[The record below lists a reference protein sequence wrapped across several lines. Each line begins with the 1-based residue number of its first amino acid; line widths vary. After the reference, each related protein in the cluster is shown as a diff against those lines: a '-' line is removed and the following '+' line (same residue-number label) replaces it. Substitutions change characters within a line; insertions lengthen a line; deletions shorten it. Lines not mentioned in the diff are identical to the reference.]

1 MESKKYDDIRPFR
14 DEELPAAIARLLA
27 DPMFNALFPFLDQF
41 IPEEKLKADLR
52 ALKSIYEFQHTII
65 HTFVTKLGRKTCD
78 AIDLSGFKYLD
89 KSKSYTYVTNHRDI
103 VLDSA
108 FLNIL
113 MIDKGIDTFEI
124 AIGDNLLMHPWISD
138 LVRINKSFLVKRNLP
153 VRQQLAC
160 SLELSSYIYH
170 RVVDSNVSV
179 WLAQREGRAKDSD
192 DRTQESVLKM
202 LNLGGSGSVLEN
214 LASLNLVPVTISYEY
229 DPCDYLKAKEMQ
241 LKRDDPDY
249 KKTQKDDLLNMKTGM
264 MGYKGRVFYKINPCI
279 AEDILNLE
287 GEMHKNELFTKIAR
301 LMDNRIHRN
310 YHLYPGNYIA
320 TDMLDG
326 LDTFA
331 HCYSLKEK
339 EHFAAYL
346 EKQLSKIQIDGKDE
360 PFLRKRMLEMYSN
373 PLKNK
378 LEADKIV

>member
-1 MESKKYDDIRPFR
+1 MESQRYDDIRPFR
-14 DEELPAAIARLLA
+14 DEELPDAITRLLQ
-27 DPMFNALFPFLDQF
+27 DPMFNAILPFVAPI

-52 ALKSIYEFQHTII
+52 ALKSIYEFQHTLI
-65 HTFVTKLGRKTCD
+65 HTFMTGLGKRTTD
-78 AIDLSGFKYLD
+78 ALDLSGFKYLD
-89 KSKSYTYVTNHRDI
+89 KTKNYTYVTNHRDI
-103 VLDSA
+103 ILDSA
-108 FLNIL
+108 FLNI
-113 MIDKGIDTFEI
+113 MMMDKGIDTFEI
-124 AIGDNLLMHPWISD
+124 AIGDNLLMYPWISD
-138 LVRINKSFLVKRNLP
+138 LVRINKSFLVKRNLSI
-153 VRQQLAC
+153 RQQLDS
-160 SLELSSYIYH
+160 SLELSSYIYN
-170 RVVDSNVSV
+170 RVVDSKVSV
-179 WLAQREGRAKDSD
+179 WIAQREGRAKDSD

-214 LASLNLVPVTISYEY
+214 LASLNIVPVTISYEY

-241 LKRDDPDY
+241 QKRDDPDY
-249 KKTQKDDLLNMKTGM
+249 IKTQREDLLNMKTGM
-264 MGYKGRVFYKINPCI
+264 TGYKGRVFYKICPCI
-279 AEDILNLE
+279 SNELLNME

-331 HCYSLKEK
+331 HCYSVKEK
-339 EHFAAYL
+339 EQFAVYL
-346 EKQLSKIQIDGKDE
+346 EKQLGKIDLEGKDE

-378 LEADKIV
+378 LEADKNQ

>member
-1 MESKKYDDIRPFR
+1 MESQRYDDIRPFR
-14 DEELPAAIARLLA
+14 DEELHDAITRLLQ
-27 DPMFNALFPFLDQF
+27 DPMFNAIFPYVTPI
-41 IPEEKLKADLR
+41 IPEDKLKKDLR
-52 ALKSIYEFQHTII
+52 ALKSIYEFQHTLI
-65 HTFVTKLGRKTCD
+65 HTFVIGLAKRTTD
-78 AIDLSGFKYLD
+78 ALDLSGFKYLD
-89 KSKSYTYVTNHRDI
+89 KTKNYTYITNHRDI

-124 AIGDNLLMHPWISD
+124 AIGDNLLVYPWISD
-138 LVRINKSFLVKRNLP
+138 LVRINKSFLVKRGLS
-153 VRQQLAC
+153 VRQQLA
-160 SLELSSYIYH
+160 SSSELSSYIYN

-214 LASLNLVPVTISYEY
+214 LASLNIVPVTISYEY
-229 DPCDYLKAKEMQ
+229 DPCDYLKAEEMQ
-241 LKRDDPDY
+241 LKRDNPEY
-249 KKTQKDDLLNMKTGM
+249 KKTQRDDLMSMRTGIL
-264 MGYKGRVFYKINPCI
+264 GYKGRVFYKINPCI
-279 AEDILNLE
+279 SDDILNLE

-331 HCYSLKEK
+331 HCYSVKEK
-339 EHFAAYL
+339 EHFAVYL
-346 EKQLSKIQIDGKDE
+346 EKQLGKIELEGKDE
-360 PFLRKRMLEMYSN
+360 AFLRKRMLEMYSN

-378 LEADKIV
+378 LEADNNQ

>member
-1 MESKKYDDIRPFR
+1 MESQRYDDIRPFR
-14 DEELPAAIARLLA
+14 DEELPDAINRLLQ
-27 DPMFNALFPFLDQF
+27 DPMFNAILPFVAPI

-52 ALKSIYEFQHTII
+52 ALKSIHEFQHTII
-65 HTFVTKLGRKTCD
+65 HTFITGLGKRTTD
-78 AIDLSGFKYLD
+78 ALDLSGFKYLD
-89 KSKSYTYVTNHRDI
+89 KTKNYTYVTNHRDI
-103 VLDSA
+103 ILDSA

-124 AIGDNLLMHPWISD
+124 AIGDNLLMYPWISD
-138 LVRINKSFLVKRNLP
+138 LLRINKSFLVKRNLP
-153 VRQQLAC
+153 MRQQLDS
-160 SLELSSYIYH
+160 SLELSSYIYN
-170 RVVDSNVSV
+170 RVVDSQVSV
-179 WLAQREGRAKDSD
+179 WVAQREGRAKDSD

-214 LASLNLVPVTISYEY
+214 LASLNIVPVTISYEY

-249 KKTQKDDLLNMKTGM
+249 KKTDREDLLNMKTGM
-264 MGYKGRVFYKINPCI
+264 TGYKGRVFYKISPCI
-279 AEDILNLE
+279 SNELLNME
-287 GEMHKNELFTKIAR
+287 GEMHKNELFTKIAK

-331 HCYSLKEK
+331 HCYSVKEK
-339 EHFAAYL
+339 EQFAVYL
-346 EKQLSKIQIDGKDE
+346 EKQLGKIDIEGKDE
-360 PFLRKRMLEMYSN
+360 SFLRKRMLEMYSN

-378 LEADKIV
+378 LEAEINQ

>member
-27 DPMFNALFPFLDQF
+27 DPMFNALFPFLDPF

-89 KSKSYTYVTNHRDI
+89 KTKSYTYVTNHRDI

-160 SLELSSYIYH
+160 SLELSSYIYN

-378 LEADKIV
+378 LEADKNV